1 MSKTNEAYHILV
13 QWLINLIILIDA
25 IKENLELTM
34 EDYIS
39 LYVEEL
45 VH

>member
-1 MSKTNEAYHILV
+1 MSKTNEAYHILAP
-13 QWLINLIILIDA
+13 WLNLIILIDA
-25 IKENLELTM
+25 TKENLELIM

-39 LYVEEL
+39 LYVKEL